1 MKRTPTTRQLYLIF
15 ILFSLFTGI
24 IFSILIL
31 PGFRPYT
38 MHPTRLKR
46 NIPNATL
53 AFHDFDND
61 GYSELIYIFTDNTK
75 NMTNLLLNNF
85 QEDPID
91 QFNLRGEVYFNSSA
105 FRQWIFFADLNNDN
119 WDEMLVFHQDGDSV
133 FLSVIDVLHRNYI
146 VESQFLLRREGKRGK
161 FKDWIIYFNDKIVD
175 DLDGDGQKEL
185 VFTIVSGYGQKPRG
199 IFRYDFAE
207 KRITHAYH
215 TNASFTAIH
224 TADLDGDN
232 RKEILVSSYAG
243 KNFPPDSAY
252 SDAFSWLFAF
262 DDTLN
267 LLFPP
272 KKFGGFTSGV
282 RAYHTWYRNKN
293 YIWALVTY
301 GGISQEPG
309 KSVLIDLNGNI
320 IEQKELPFRVFS
332 TTIYNIVDNQPILF
346 ASAVKYKTIA
356 LIQPLF
362 HILRENEYDKS
373 VWKVLRTD
381 INNDLIPELVLVGK
395 SEISILNN
403 NLDFIGKHP
412 IPEELRRTQ
421 YAFTIRKNGPQQY
434 PYFVASVPEKTV
446 ILAIKPNILY
456 PLRLFIPF
464 LIALVTFGGLATL
477 HKSASLF
484 FIYTGFLF
492 SYLKST
498 VNGVLLVDNR
508 NRILSH
514 NTRFTTLLNLDT
526 PIKTKMKVEEALHT
540 LPELLSHLRKVQKD
554 QQEIQTMLTIKS
566 GKTYRE
572 IKLYIKPLV
581 AYLNLPVGYL
591 IEIQNPEDTLG
602 ERTHVWAKTVQKLA
616 HDIKAPLT
624 SIRVGLKTLEIYID
638 QSALPNKTDVM
649 KDVQTLRTEIER
661 VHNIT
666 KNFLKFVNMEE
677 PNFAIADIH
686 HIIQRSIERY
696 QGFFNNTE
704 GIQLETQFDS
714 SISPFYMDS
723 QQMEMVFN
731 ILIENAIDAM
741 GGQGTLSIQ
750 TNRIDD
756 ILKDNFPLCEIE
768 ITDSGKGLSPE
779 ELENIFNPFFTTKE
793 HGTGLGL
800 TIAKKIIE
808 DHRGTITAYSKEH
821 IGTTFRIVLP
831 MRS

>member
-1 MKRTPTTRQLYLIF
+1 
-15 ILFSLFTGI
+15 
-24 IFSILIL
+24 
-31 PGFRPYT
+31 
-38 MHPTRLKR
+38 
-46 NIPNATL
+46 
-53 AFHDFDND
+53 
-61 GYSELIYIFTDNTK
+61 
-75 NMTNLLLNNF
+75 MTNLLLNNF

-91 QFNLRGEVYFNSSA
+91 QFNLRGEIYFTAPSQ
-105 FRQWIFFADLNNDN
+105 QWIFFADLNNDN
-119 WDEMLVFHQDGDSV
+119 WDEMLLFHQDGDSV
-133 FLSVIDVLHRNYI
+133 FLSVVDVLHRSFI
-146 VESQFLLRREGKRGK
+146 IESQFLLRQESKQSK
-161 FKDWIIYFNDKIVD
+161 FKDWIIYFNDEIVD
-175 DLDGDGQKEL
+175 DVDGDGQKEL
-185 VFTIVSGYGQKPRG
+185 IFTIVSGYAQKPRG
-199 IFRYDFAE
+199 IFRFDFEE

-215 TNASFTAIH
+215 TNASFTYIH
-224 TADLDGDN
+224 VADLNGDN

-262 DDTLN
+262 NDTLKP
-267 LLFPP
+267 LFPP

-282 RAYHTWYRNKN
+282 TTYHTRYKGDN
-293 YIWALVTY
+293 YIWALVTH
-301 GGISQEPG
+301 GGISQNPG
-309 KSVLIDLNGNI
+309 KSILVDLNGNI
-320 IEQKELPFRVFS
+320 IAQKELPFRVFS
-332 TTIYNIVDNQPILF
+332 SRIYDVIDNQPVLF
-346 ASAVKYKTIA
+346 AAAIKHHKLA
-356 LIQPLF
+356 LFKPLF
-362 HILRENEYDKS
+362 QILREVEYDKS
-373 VWKVLRTD
+373 VWHIIRSD
-381 INNDLIPELVLVGK
+381 INHDLIPELILGGK
-395 SEISILNN
+395 SEIRVLNN
-403 NLDFIGKHP
+403 NLDFIAQHP
-412 IPEELRRTQ
+412 LPDELRRKQ

-446 ILAIKPNILY
+446 ILAVKPNVFY
-456 PLRLFIPF
+456 PLRIFVPF
-464 LIALVTFGGLATL
+464 LIALVTFGGLVTL
-477 HKSASLF
+477 NKSASLF

-508 NRILSH
+508 NRILSY
-514 NTRFTTLLNLDT
+514 NTRFTTLLDLDT
-526 PIKTKMKVEEALHT
+526 PIKTKMKVEEALHAI
-540 LPELLSHLRKVQKD
+540 PELLSHLRKAQKE
-554 QQEIQTMLTIKS
+554 QQEIQTMLSLKS

-572 IKLYIKPLV
+572 IKLYIKPLI

-591 IEIQNPEDTLG
+591 IEIQNPDDTFG

-638 QSALPNKTDVM
+638 QSELPNKTDVM

-686 HIIQRSIERY
+686 FIIQRSIERY
-696 QGFFNNTE
+696 QGFFNNPD
-704 GIQLETQFDS
+704 GIQLETQFDTS
-714 SISPFYMDS
+714 VSPFYMDS

-741 GGQGTLSIQ
+741 GGKGTLSIQ
-750 TNRIDD
+750 TNKIDD

-768 ITDSGKGLSPE
+768 ITDSGKGLTPE
-779 ELENIFNPFFTTKE
+779 ELEKIFHPFFTTKE

-800 TIAKKIIE
+800 TIARKIIE